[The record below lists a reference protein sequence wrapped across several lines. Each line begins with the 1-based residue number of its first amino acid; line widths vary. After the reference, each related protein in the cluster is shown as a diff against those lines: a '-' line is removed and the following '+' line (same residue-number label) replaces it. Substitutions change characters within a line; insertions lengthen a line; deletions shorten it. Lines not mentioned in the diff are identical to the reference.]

1 MEMFYEAASDCF
13 SKDQSLQMGRLITFF
28 FFLSSYCG
36 HSSCGLVPRSLS
48 RSCLGV
54 AQDASLKWESWP
66 RVYSS
71 IALSALGMF
80 AALLS
85 LRSDVIAHLCPSSFE
100 LPKSVS

>member
-71 IALSALGMF
+71 IALSAL
-80 AALLS
+80 LS
-85 LRSDVIAHLCPSSFE
+85 LRSDIIAHLCPSSFE